1 MIDLNKSKAKGVS
14 ADINRLIDQ
23 AILDTPRNKRKYLG
37 ASSLGGPCTRQIQY
51 VYLDAPVDEGK
62 GFSAK
67 TYRIFSLG
75 HILEDEMVR
84 WFRDAGFDLRNEKK
98 TGEQFGFSI
107 ADDRVQGHIDG
118 VICGGP
124 DVITYPCLWEA
135 KTMANT
141 KFNAFKKHGVAK
153 SHPQYYAQVALYQ
166 AYMDLTDNPAILT
179 SINKNT
185 SEIHHE
191 IIPFDADIAQKTSDK
206 AVRILQAGEQMLPR
220 ASNDPDYWLCR
231 FCDFKSRCHYAS

>member
-1 MIDLNKSKAKGVS
+1 MIDLNKTKSTGPS

-23 AILDTPRNKRKYLG
+23 AILDTPKTKRKYLG

-51 VYLDAPVDEGK
+51 GYLGTPMDEGA

-67 TYRIFSLG
+67 TYRIFGLG
-75 HILEDEMVR
+75 HILEDSLVK

-98 TGEQFGFSI
+98 NGEQFGFEV
-107 ADDRVQGHIDG
+107 ADGRVQGHVDG
-118 VICGGP
+118 VLVSGSDCIK
-124 DVITYPCLWEA
+124 YPALWEA
-135 KTMANT
+135 KTMNGV
-141 KFNAFKKHGVAK
+141 KWNAFKKHGVKK

-166 AYMDLTDNPAILT
+166 AYMDLADNPAILT

-191 IIPFDADIAQKTSDK
+191 LIPFDADMAQKTSDK
-206 AVRILQAGEQMLPR
+206 AVRILQAGEQMLPQVS
-220 ASNDPDYWLCR
+220 ADPDYFLCKW
-231 FCDFKSRCHYAS
+231 CDYRRTCHEI